1 MFDLQLGGNLE
12 TIGDVRVEERHKTL
26 LVETATA
33 CSGAGLPDAGR
44 FAAVEQPVLPKPSGC
59 SPSFFSFVFTS
70 SDSCFLRSS
79 TIFSN
84 FLIRSSRAF
93 SSAITSNGVPPR
105 RQAEMAPMI
114 ARRFMAFLRVENVI
128 AIRSQLLSQKKLAL
142 PERDDVGCHDFEI
155 HGTADGIHRG

>member
-1 MFDLQLGGNLE
+1 M
-12 TIGDVRVEERHKTL
+12 
-26 LVETATA
+26 
-33 CSGAGLPDAGR
+33 SLPL
-44 FAAVEQPVLPKPSGC
+44 PVLPKPSGC
-59 SPSFFSFVFTS
+59 SPSFFSFVFAS

-93 SSAITSNGVPPR
+93 SSAIASSGMPPR

-114 ARRFMAFLRVENVI
+114 ARRFIAFLRVENVI

-142 PERDDVGCHDFEI
+142 PERDDVGGHDLEI
-155 HGTADGIHRG
+155 HRTANRIHRGGAFAAVQVLPGGQDHGIEVLRAAELASN